1 MKPLCA
7 HHRPKPPA
15 GPILPGAVALPCPVQ
30 SLHAGSGHGA
40 PACACPP
47 PLWRHPPH
55 LAATVWV
62 MVSVPVSADASPWGL
77 MLPRAPH
84 SGHTLSPSTGPLS
97 AQQVPRVRLL
107 GGPSSLPV
115 MGEQSTATL
124 QPWPRALPPPPAGLR
139 APAPLQPLPW
149 CLHPLQ
155 VLTMFDLLKKK
166 ATFLHLTAMQF

>member
-1 MKPLCA
+1 MRPLCA

-15 GPILPGAVALPCPVQ
+15 GPTLPGAVALPCPVQ

-62 MVSVPVSADASPWGL
+62 MVSVPVSAGASPWGL
-77 MLPRAPH
+77 MPPRAPH

-97 AQQVPRVRLL
+97 AQQAPRVRLL

-115 MGEQSTATL
+115 MGEQSTATP
-124 QPWPRALPPPPAGLR
+124 QPWPRAAASSPSRPSGSSTSPASALVPPPTSGHHR
-139 APAPLQPLPW
+139 
-149 CLHPLQ
+149 
-155 VLTMFDLLKKK
+155 V
-166 ATFLHLTAMQF
+166 